1 MEIDDKLKKPIYEL
15 QILDQKLQNIVMQK
29 HNIQAQTLEIENA
42 LIELKD
48 SKESYKVVGGIIIS
62 KDKEE
67 LEKELKS
74 KKEILDLKLNSL
86 DKQEEK
92 LKNDMEE
99 LQKEVM
105 KLKNESK

>member
-15 QILDQKLQNIVMQK
+15 QILDQKLQSIAMQG
-29 HNIQAQTLEIENA
+29 HNIQGQLLEIENA

-62 KDKEE
+62 KDKED
-67 LEKELKS
+67 LNKELKS
-74 KKEILDLKLNSL
+74 KKEILDLRLNSL

-92 LKNDMEE
+92 LKKDMEKI
-99 LQKEVM
+99 QKEVIR
-105 KLKNESK
+105 LKNENK

>member
-1 MEIDDKLKKPIYEL
+1 MDIDDKLKKPIYEL